1 MSIEIV
7 GHRGARFEAPENTLE
22 SFRHAI
28 ALGLTTV
35 ELDVHTTKDGELVV
49 IHDATVDRTTDGAGA
64 VNKLT
69 LAEIKQLDASS
80 VHCLWPKPVRVPT
93 LAETLETLSDMP
105 NMEIEIK
112 KDSRENLEHVVPA
125 VIEHI
130 RAANRGRGTFITS
143 FDPYAME
150 LAQRLAPEIQRG
162 FIGDFSLEP
171 TWYLAKHFQVS
182 KVGINLRH
190 ATSDL
195 VARAKAAGYRA
206 VAWPCNDEDAVRK
219 VKACGFEEVCTDAPS
234 IFAPMFGRNI
244 NKLG

>member
-1 MSIEIV
+1 MEVI

-22 SFRHAI
+22 GFRHAL
-28 ALGLTTV
+28 ALGLTTI
-35 ELDVHTTKDGELVV
+35 ELDVHTTADGELVV
-49 IHDATVDRTTDGAGA
+49 IHDATVDRTTDGSGK
-64 VNKLT
+64 VNQLT

-80 VHCLWPKPVRVPT
+80 VHCLWPEPVRVPT
-93 LAETLETLSDMP
+93 LAEMLEAMRDMP

-112 KDSRENLEHVVPA
+112 KDSRENLDHVVPA
-125 VIEHI
+125 VIEQI
-130 RAANRGRGTFITS
+130 RAENRGQGTYITS

-171 TWYLAKHFQVS
+171 TWYLAKQFGVS

-190 ATSDL
+190 ATPDL
-195 VARAKAAGYRA
+195 VARAKAAGFHP

-234 IFAPMFGRNI
+234 IFAPMFGRRV
-244 NKLG
+244 GRAS